1 MKVKKDDKELQKV
14 LDKIANGINS
24 SEVFKKTMKQ
34 IEKSKNKKGV
44 KNGKLSNME

>member
-34 IEKSKNKKGV
+34 IKKSKNKKEI
-44 KNGKLSNME
+44 KNEKI

>member
-14 LDKIANGINS
+14 LNRIASGINS

-34 IEKSKNKKGV
+34 IKKSKNKKEI
-44 KNGKLSNME
+44 KNEKI